1 MGIRSMGM
9 LVNVTR
15 LVYDGFVFST
25 EWCVFLVL
33 IVALVQAAV
42 AIINRARDALILCV
56 VLFLGNLTLKYF
68 TCQDDECYGEYGIFY
83 HGARV
88 LFDAFMFAIETSI
101 FIALALAV
109 YSLAQVLFSH
119 MRNAMIMWLIL
130 FVVYVILKSTFS
142 LTAQI
147 YDDDWH

>member
-1 MGIRSMGM
+1 MAIRSFGM

-33 IVALVQAAV
+33 IVALVNAAV
-42 AIINRARDALILCV
+42 TIMSRARDAMILCA
-56 VLFLGNLTLKYF
+56 VLFVGNLVLKYF
-68 TCQDDECYGEYGIFY
+68 TCQDDECYGEAGIFF

-88 LFDAFMFAIETSI
+88 LYDAFMFSIETSI

-109 YSLAQVLFSH
+109 YSLAQVVFSH
-119 MRNAMIMWLIL
+119 MKNALIMWLIL